1 MSLSRPVL
9 WPGELFFSVIF
20 CNQRSLIALGHVAR
34 NPPSPHPIDIKNSY
48 VMLKLQN
55 YFFIISAYVHVK
67 IISLSLLFTLSF
79 KSFFSVNPIISR
91 PIPCLMPKQKN
102 RLILHKK
109 IQKSK
114 AYIVS
119 LDPSMGTGGDY
130 GAIQVYELPTMT
142 QVAEWQHNST
152 PIQGQVRILKTIID
166 KIPAT
171 ERALHFS
178 HK

>member
-91 PIPCLMPKQKN
+91 K
-102 RLILHKK
+102 ILLSLFFKHIYFFFKF
-109 IQKSK
+109 
-114 AYIVS
+114 AYTSYLLPLYAAIVH
-119 LDPSMGTGGDY
+119 L
-130 GAIQVYELPTMT
+130 
-142 QVAEWQHNST
+142 
-152 PIQGQVRILKTIID
+152 
-166 KIPAT
+166 
-171 ERALHFS
+171 
-178 HK
+178 